1 MRAVSPSSA
10 RRGFS
15 LIELLMV
22 LSITGVIIAVAA
34 TQIGRQLS
42 RDRVLRAATS
52 VQGLLVEA
60 SQLAVRRR
68 TPMRVTLSGTST
80 VQVRQRAG
88 DSLVRQWS
96 FDGASDR
103 RATLAFTP
111 STGITIFPNGRA
123 DTALTV
129 VLTSTTGRATVTRSA
144 TGVVR
149 RQ

>member
-1 MRAVSPSSA
+1 MKGVRPSDA

-22 LSITGVIIAVAA
+22 LSITGILIAIAA
-34 TQIGRQLS
+34 SQIGRQLS
-42 RDRVLRAATS
+42 RDRVLRAATA
-52 VQGLLVEA
+52 VQGVLVEA

-68 TPMRVTLSGTST
+68 TPMRVVLSGSS
-80 VQVRQRAG
+80 VQVRQRSG

-96 FDGASDR
+96 FDAASDM

-123 DTALTV
+123 DTTLAVL
-129 VLTSTTGRATVTRSA
+129 LTSAMGRATVTRSA
-144 TGVVR
+144 TGIIR

>member
-1 MRAVSPSSA
+1 MSSVCHVDA

-22 LSITGVIIAVAA
+22 LSITGILIAVAA

-42 RDRVLRAATS
+42 RDRVLRAATM
-52 VQGLLVEA
+52 VQGVLVEA

-68 TPMRVTLSGTST
+68 TPMRVVLSGSSM
-80 VQVRQRAG
+80 QVRQRAG
-88 DSLVRQWS
+88 DTLLRQWR
-96 FDGASDR
+96 FDAASDMQ
-103 RATLAFTP
+103 ATLAFTP

-123 DTALTV
+123 DTTLAVLLTGA
-129 VLTSTTGRATVTRSA
+129 TGRATVTRTA
-144 TGVVR
+144 TGVIR

>member
-1 MRAVSPSSA
+1 MRAVPHADA

-15 LIELLMV
+15 LIELLVV
-22 LSITGVIIAVAA
+22 LSIAGILIAVAA

-42 RDRVLRAATS
+42 RDRVLRAATM
-52 VQGLLVEA
+52 VQGVLVEA

-68 TPMRVTLSGTST
+68 APMRVVLSGTS

-88 DSLVRQWS
+88 DSLVRQWR
-96 FDGASDR
+96 FDAASDV

-111 STGITIFPNGRA
+111 SAGITIFPNGRA
-123 DTALTV
+123 DTTLSV
-129 VLTSTTGRATVTRSA
+129 LLTSSTGRATVTRSA
-144 TGVVR
+144 TGVIR

>member
-1 MRAVSPSSA
+1 MSA

-22 LSITGVIIAVAA
+22 LSITGIVIAVAA

-42 RDRVLRAATS
+42 RDRVLRAATM
-52 VQGLLVEA
+52 VQGVLVEA

-68 TPMRVTLSGTST
+68 APMRVVLSGTS

-88 DSLVRQWS
+88 DSLVRQWR
-96 FDGASDR
+96 FDAASDV

-111 STGITIFPNGRA
+111 SAGITIFPNGRA
-123 DTALTV
+123 DTTLSV
-129 VLTSTTGRATVTRSA
+129 LLTSSTGRATVTRSA
-144 TGVVR
+144 TGVIR

>member
-1 MRAVSPSSA
+1 MRAVRRADA
-10 RRGFS
+10 RYGFS

-22 LSITGVIIAVAA
+22 LSITGILIAIAA

-42 RDRVLRAATS
+42 RDRVLRAATM
-52 VQGLLVEA
+52 VQGVLVEA

-68 TPMRVTLSGTST
+68 TPMRVVLSGSS

-88 DSLVRQWS
+88 DTLVRQWR
-96 FDGASDR
+96 FDAASDMQ
-103 RATLAFTP
+103 ATLAFTP
-111 STGITIFPNGRA
+111 SVGITIFPNGRA
-123 DTALTV
+123 DTTLAV
-129 VLTSTTGRATVTRSA
+129 VLTSSSGRATVTRSA

>member
-1 MRAVSPSSA
+1 MKVVRPSAA
-10 RRGFS
+10 RPGFS

-22 LSITGVIIAVAA
+22 LSITGILIAIAA

-42 RDRVLRAATS
+42 RDRVLRAATM
-52 VQGLLVEA
+52 VQGVLVEA

-68 TPMRVTLSGTST
+68 TPMRVVLSGSS

-88 DSLVRQWS
+88 DTLLRQWR
-96 FDGASDR
+96 FDAASDLQ
-103 RATLAFTP
+103 ATLAFTP
-111 STGITIFPNGRA
+111 ATGITIFPSGRA
-123 DTALTV
+123 DTTLAV
-129 VLTSTTGRATVTRSA
+129 VLTSATGRTTVTRSA

>member
-1 MRAVSPSSA
+1 MKAVRPSDA

-22 LSITGVIIAVAA
+22 LSITGILIAIAA

-42 RDRVLRAATS
+42 RDRVLRAATM
-52 VQGLLVEA
+52 VQGVLVEA

-68 TPMRVTLSGTST
+68 TPMRVVLAGSS

-88 DSLVRQWS
+88 DTLVRQWR
-96 FDGASDR
+96 FDAASDVQ
-103 RATLAFTP
+103 ATLAFTP

-123 DTALTV
+123 DTTLSV
-129 VLTSTTGRATVTRSA
+129 LLTSTTGRATVTRSA
-144 TGVVR
+144 TGIVR

>member
-1 MRAVSPSSA
+1 MKAVPLSSP

-22 LSITGVIIAVAA
+22 ISISGILIAVAT
-34 TQIGRQLS
+34 TQVGRQLS
-42 RDRVLRAATS
+42 RDRVLRAATM
-52 VQGLLVEA
+52 VQGGLVEA

-68 TPMRVTLSGTST
+68 TPMRVVLSGAA

-88 DSLVRQWS
+88 DTLLRQWR
-96 FDGASDR
+96 FDAASDVQ
-103 RATLAFTP
+103 ATLVFTP
-111 STGITIFPNGRA
+111 SSGITIFPNGRA
-123 DTALTV
+123 DTALAI
-129 VLTSTTGRATVTRSA
+129 VLTSATGRATVTRSA

>member
-1 MRAVSPSSA
+1 MKAVRPPAA

-22 LSITGVIIAVAA
+22 LSITGILIAVSV

-42 RDRVLRAATS
+42 RDRVLRAATM
-52 VQGLLVEA
+52 VQGVLVEA

-68 TPMRVTLSGTST
+68 APMRVVLSGTS
-80 VQVRQRAG
+80 VQVRQRSG
-88 DSLVRQWS
+88 DSLVRQWR
-96 FDGASDR
+96 FDAASDM

-123 DTALTV
+123 DTTLSV
-129 VLTSTTGRATVTRSA
+129 LLTSTTGRATVTRSA
-144 TGVVR
+144 TGIIR

>member
-1 MRAVSPSSA
+1 MNGVCPPDA

-22 LSITGVIIAVAA
+22 LSITGVLITVAT

-42 RDRVLRAATS
+42 RDRVVRAATT
-52 VQGLLVEA
+52 VQGVLVEA

-68 TPMRVTLSGTST
+68 TPMRVVLSGTT

-88 DSLVRQWS
+88 DSLLRQWR
-96 FDGASDR
+96 FEAATDLQ
-103 RATLAFTP
+103 ATLAFTP
-111 STGITIFPNGRA
+111 SAGITIFPNGRA
-123 DTALTV
+123 DTTLSV
-129 VLTSTTGRATVTRSA
+129 LLTSASGSATVTRSA
-144 TGVVR
+144 TGVIR